1 MSSCTTFSP
10 AESSVV
16 LCLAQY
22 FNILSETHAFLPC
35 LNNAIQLVFPYP
47 SRFPYTK
54 NNLPSCCTIRTF
66 VQFQPLILASLCI
79 PRISHFREM
88 LPIPHTYVYNMAFSC
103 VEMTQVTHYY
113 LQLAKNTHSLDWMT
127 FFFVVFFTTIVEE
140 NWLIWGLGTFFRKPL
155 ENANGALLSS

>member
-35 LNNAIQLVFPYP
+35 LNNAIQLVFPYS

-88 LPIPHTYVYNMAFSC
+88 LPIPRTYVYNMAFSC

-113 LQLAKNTHSLDWMT
+113 LQLAKNTHSLD
-127 FFFVVFFTTIVEE
+127 
-140 NWLIWGLGTFFRKPL
+140 
-155 ENANGALLSS
+155 

>member
-1 MSSCTTFSP
+1 MGYWFLLGLFSFVLLQYMYINNTCVLIRSNVIQHELLHNFFSS

-35 LNNAIQLVFPYP
+35 LNNAIQLVFPYS

-66 VQFQPLILASLCI
+66 VQFQPLILASLCV
-79 PRISHFREM
+79 PRISHFRET
-88 LPIPHTYVYNMAFSC
+88 LPIPRTYTYVYNMAFSC

-113 LQLAKNTHSLDWMT
+113 LQLAKNTHSLD
-127 FFFVVFFTTIVEE
+127 
-140 NWLIWGLGTFFRKPL
+140 
-155 ENANGALLSS
+155 